1 MIDPPAIGRPR
12 RVGGDGDPIV
22 FAADEQADVKLDIQQ
37 WVALTHAVL
46 ADEGVRGHC
55 ELSLLFIDIS
65 EMTRLNT
72 EFMDVD
78 GATDVLAF
86 PIDAPE
92 AGFGPLPP
100 RSGPDRAPPDPADEP
115 LLLGDV
121 VICPAVAA
129 ANAPSH
135 AGTVDDELALLV
147 VHGILHVLGYD
158 HVDPEQTERMRAR
171 ERELLE
177 AHHWKGP
184 APTGFRQQ
192 QD

>member
-1 MIDPPAIGRPR
+1 MTILIERTASGGPPR
-12 RVGGDGDPIV
+12 RRRRDPIV
-22 FAADEQADVKLDIQQ
+22 FAAAEQAVRQLEVQQ
-37 WVALTHAVL
+37 WVAPPAVL
-46 ADEGVRGHC
+46 ADEGVRGHASC
-55 ELSLLFIDIS
+55 PVVIETSRCP
-65 EMTRLNT
+65 THG
-72 EFMDVD
+72 EFM
-78 GATDVLAF
+78 GIESTKSWRY

-92 AGFGPLPP
+92 AGFGPVPR

-129 ANAPSH
+129 ANAPTH
-135 AGTVDDELALLV
+135 AGSVDDEVALLV

-158 HVDPEQTERMRAR
+158 HADPEQTERMRAR

-177 AHHWKGP
+177 AHHWRGP
-184 APTGFRQQ
+184 APSGFRQQ